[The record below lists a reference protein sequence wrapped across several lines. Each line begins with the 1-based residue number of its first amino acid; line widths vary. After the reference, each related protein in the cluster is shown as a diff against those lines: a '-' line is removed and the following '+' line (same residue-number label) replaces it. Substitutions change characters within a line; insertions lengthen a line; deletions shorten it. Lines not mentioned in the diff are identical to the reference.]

1 MSEDWTAHRQWHAL
15 LDALCRKYGYRDN
28 VTLADA
34 LCAASG
40 NRSPSALD
48 TAVKNLRNW
57 RQGVHIPQRRN
68 FLLLGKI
75 LKVDAHAGL
84 REHWNRLY
92 RQARSKP
99 AAQSRRSPP
108 VSAPA
113 SAPTSSR
120 LGSLGRPGGTQGCG
134 CGNW

>member
-1 MSEDWTAHRQWHAL
+1 MSEDWTAYRQWHAL

-28 VTLADA
+28 VRLADA

-40 NRSPSALD
+40 NRTPSALD

-92 RQARSKP
+92 HHARGKP
-99 AAQSRRSPP
+99 GQSRRTAPT
-108 VSAPA
+108 SAPI
-113 SAPTSSR
+113 SAPTSAR
-120 LGSLGRPGGTQGCG
+120 VAPPGRPGGAQGCG